1 MLPRILVFER
11 KMIVGPHGWKMVWN
25 RKWDV
30 CHFLTVRENPCGSA
44 NKQKRYWCFFCLCPR
59 PRSCSETYRMP
70 VMEYKMN
77 EGVSYEFKFPFRNNN
92 KWQRN
97 ANKGP
102 HSPQVP
108 SQVQSPMT
116 SRLNAGKA
124 DGKMPPPERAANIP
138 RSISSD
144 GRPLERRWVCLPRCA
159 LNLCPRFKYLQAEK
173 YQCLSYPYFTRNQKL
188 KLRCVH

>member
-1 MLPRILVFER
+1 
-11 KMIVGPHGWKMVWN
+11 
-25 RKWDV
+25 
-30 CHFLTVRENPCGSA
+30 
-44 NKQKRYWCFFCLCPR
+44 
-59 PRSCSETYRMP
+59 
-70 VMEYKMN
+70 MN

-144 GRPLERRWVCLPRCA
+144 GRPLERR
-159 LNLCPRFKYLQAEK
+159 
-173 YQCLSYPYFTRNQKL
+173 
-188 KLRCVH
+188 

>member
-1 MLPRILVFER
+1 MKRMLMIVSLHQHDKAVLTGFFLVF
-11 KMIVGPHGWKMVWN
+11 PLN
-25 RKWDV
+25 
-30 CHFLTVRENPCGSA
+30 
-44 NKQKRYWCFFCLCPR
+44 
-59 PRSCSETYRMP
+59 RSCSETYRMP

-97 ANKGP
+97 ASKGA

-108 SQVQSPMT
+108 SQLQSPMT
-116 SRLNAGKA
+116 SRLNAGKG

-144 GRPLERRWVCLPRCA
+144 GRPLERRWVPSPCHSAWALSSKNTRCISA
-159 LNLCPRFKYLQAEK
+159 RLC
-173 YQCLSYPYFTRNQKL
+173 CVSQK
-188 KLRCVH
+188 

>member
-1 MLPRILVFER
+1 MIERWFETWEW
-11 KMIVGPHGWKMVWN
+11 GVWSI
-25 RKWDV
+25 
-30 CHFLTVRENPCGSA
+30 LTVNENQFGST
-44 NKQKRYWCFFCLCPR
+44 NKKKQYWFFFSLCP
-59 PRSCSETYRMP
+59 PLRSCSETYRMP

-116 SRLNAGKA
+116 SRLNAGKG

-144 GRPLERRWVCLPRCA
+144 GRPLERRWVCLPSFS
-159 LNLCPRFKYLQAEK
+159 LNLCPKFK
-173 YQCLSYPYFTRNQKL
+173 
-188 KLRCVH
+188 

>member
-1 MLPRILVFER
+1 MERMLVIVSLHQLWQYSLVF
-11 KMIVGPHGWKMVWN
+11 
-25 RKWDV
+25 
-30 CHFLTVRENPCGSA
+30 FLVFPLN
-44 NKQKRYWCFFCLCPR
+44 
-59 PRSCSETYRMP
+59 RSCSETYRMP

-97 ANKGP
+97 ASKGA

-108 SQVQSPMT
+108 SQLQSPMT
-116 SRLNAGKA
+116 SRLNAGKG

-144 GRPLERRWVCLPRCA
+144 GRPLERR
-159 LNLCPRFKYLQAEK
+159 
-173 YQCLSYPYFTRNQKL
+173 
-188 KLRCVH
+188 